1 MEMWLSIVGFLVVVA
16 IIVTIMTKKLST
28 MVALS
33 VIPLVG
39 AILVGGAADIPAYL
53 TRIKLYSEQQFPRQ
67 CRHLILL
74 NM

>member
-33 VIPLVG
+33 VIP
-39 AILVGGAADIPAYL
+39 
-53 TRIKLYSEQQFPRQ
+53 SEA
-67 CRHLILL
+67 
-74 NM
+74 

>member
-39 AILVGGAADIPAYL
+39 AILVGGV
-53 TRIKLYSEQQFPRQ
+53 
-67 CRHLILL
+67 
-74 NM
+74 

>member
-33 VIPLVG
+33 VTPL
-39 AILVGGAADIPAYL
+39 AATLLIPAV
-53 TRIKLYSEQQFPRQ
+53 R
-67 CRHLILL
+67 
-74 NM
+74 

>member
-39 AILVGGAADIPAYL
+39 GNSGRRSSGYTGLSD
-53 TRIKLYSEQQFPRQ
+53 RRNQ
-67 CRHLILL
+67 
-74 NM
+74 